1 VPVPGVT
8 PMKAP
13 TTWALLRQ
21 HSPQSRQ
28 FRGER
33 DSGRSRSR
41 QLISWI
47 GSILGQAAR
56 TARQIDRSKISI
68 PTAVRNTIGVAVT
81 LFLGIVC
88 RHPLLGVTASIGA
101 LNAGFAS
108 FHGTYRSR
116 AEVVLAA
123 SVGLALS
130 AFVGGTIGHLVGF
143 DIVTTALWGFAAGL
157 LVALGPAA
165 TVVGLQSV
173 ICLVVFSQFMF
184 TPAVAAQEAGLVL
197 AGGLLQT
204 LLIVVVWPLRRFP
217 AERQALSAVYG
228 QLAAAARMVATGS
241 DGLLA
246 PGAFNQLA
254 TVLSDPQP
262 FARVERAPLDS
273 LASEAERI
281 RLELT
286 ALAQA
291 RERLVDAAET
301 EAARA
306 LDEMALASSAVLTAM
321 SVSIKAGQVP
331 LGWEDERDRIDT
343 ALEVISVKVDGVG
356 ASGWQRRAALEE
368 AVRCSQALA
377 GQLRAAVRVAT
388 VPTGGDPSA
397 LEEAALTGRPKRDVV
412 GRWPVIDFGWASD
425 RVATLRANLDLSSE
439 SCRHGMRLAAALV
452 VAVGLSR
459 ALRLPHHYWLPL
471 TVMIVLKPDFG
482 ATFTRGISRI
492 IGTLVGAGL
501 VTVALAELRPGR
513 FELAVLVLVWCVV
526 ANLLLVANYAI
537 YSVCISS
544 LVVTLLAFVG
554 EPELSIAAARTIYTV
569 IGAAL
574 ALIAYVVWPTWAATS
589 MPDRLADLVVAEGR
603 YAKAVLTAWAD
614 PAGADR
620 RSLQQA
626 RLNARLARTN
636 AEAVADRWL
645 SEPSRR
651 NACQQETVLGILAA
665 VRTYLQGTS
674 SLHAQLPAKG
684 PAFPQVTPFADEVA
698 EAMFAVAQSVRSG
711 VPHGRM
717 PMLRSTQLALAE
729 RLGVRNR
736 DERSGRPL
744 EARAL
749 ILVSETDLLTHSV
762 DTLGHLVGLEP
773 SGRQIALTSTRRQE
787 GDER

>member
-1 VPVPGVT
+1 V
-8 PMKAP
+8 
-13 TTWALLRQ
+13 
-21 HSPQSRQ
+21 
-28 FRGER
+28 
-33 DSGRSRSR
+33 
-41 QLISWI
+41 
-47 GSILGQAAR
+47 GSVLGQAAR

-81 LFLGIVC
+81 LFLGIVSG
-88 RHPLLGVTASIGA
+88 HPLLGVTASIGA

-108 FHGTYRSR
+108 FNGTYRSR

-123 SVGLALS
+123 SAGLAVS

-165 TVVGLQSV
+165 TIVGLQSV
-173 ICLVVFSQFMF
+173 IGLVLFSQFTF
-184 TPAVAAQEAGLVL
+184 TPAVAAEEAGLLL

-204 LLIVVVWPLRRFP
+204 VLIVAVWPLRRFP
-217 AERQALSAVYG
+217 AERQALSAAYG

-241 DGLLA
+241 GGLLA
-246 PGAFNQLA
+246 PAAFDQLA
-254 TVLSDPQP
+254 TVVSDPQP
-262 FARVERAPLDS
+262 FARVDRAPLGS

-291 RERLVDAAET
+291 RVRLVDAAET

-306 LDEMALASSAVLTAM
+306 FDEIAVASSGALTAI

-343 ALEVISVKVDGVG
+343 ALEVISVNVNDLG

-368 AVRCSQALA
+368 AVRGCQALA
-377 GQLRAAVRVAT
+377 GQLRAAIRVTT
-388 VPTGGDPSA
+388 VAAGGDPSA
-397 LEEAALTGRPKRDVV
+397 LEAAALTGRPKRDVV
-412 GRWPVIDFGWASD
+412 DRWPVIDFGWASD
-425 RVATLRANLDLSSE
+425 RLATLRANLDVSSE
-439 SCRHGMRLAAALV
+439 SCRHGMRLAATLAI
-452 VAVGLSR
+452 AVGLSR

-471 TVMIVLKPDFG
+471 TVMIVLQPDFG
-482 ATFTRGISRI
+482 PTFTRGISRI

-513 FELAVLVLVWCVV
+513 FELAVLVLVWCAV
-526 ANLLLVANYAI
+526 ANALLFANYAI
-537 YSVCISS
+537 YAVCISS

-554 EPELSIAAARTIYTV
+554 EPELSIAAARSIYTV

-589 MPDRLADLVVAEGR
+589 MPDRLADLVLAEGR
-603 YAKAVLTAWAD
+603 YGKAVLTAWAD

-626 RLNARLARTN
+626 RLSARLARTN
-636 AEAVADRWL
+636 AEALADRWL
-645 SEPSRR
+645 SEPSRPNR
-651 NACQQETVLGILAA
+651 CQQEMVLGILAT
-665 VRTYLQGTS
+665 VRTYLQGILT
-674 SLHAQLPAKG
+674 LHAQLPVRG
-684 PAFPQVTPFADEVA
+684 PAFPEVTPFADDVA
-698 EAMFAVAQSVRSG
+698 EAMSAVAQSVRSG
-711 VPHGRM
+711 APHAPM
-717 PMLRSTQLALAE
+717 PTLQPTQLALAE
-729 RLGVRNR
+729 RLGVHKR
-736 DERSGRPL
+736 DEPTGRPP
-744 EARAL
+744 EAGAL
-749 ILVSETDLLTHSV
+749 ILVSETDVLTHSV
-762 DTLGHLVGLEP
+762 DTLERLVELEP

>member
-1 VPVPGVT
+1 
-8 PMKAP
+8 MKAP
-13 TTWALLRQ
+13 TTRALLRP

-33 DSGRSRSR
+33 DSGRSRRR
-41 QLISWI
+41 QLTSWV
-47 GSILGQAAR
+47 GSVLGQAAR
-56 TARQIDRSKISI
+56 NARQIDRSKISI

-81 LFLGIVC
+81 LLLGIVC
-88 RHPLLGVTASIGA
+88 GHPLLGVTASIGA

-108 FHGTYRSR
+108 FQGTYRCR
-116 AEVVLAA
+116 AEVVFAA

-130 AFVGGTIGHLVGF
+130 AFVGSTIDHVVGF
-143 DIVTTALWGFAAGL
+143 DILTVALWGFAAGL
-157 LVALGPAA
+157 LVALGQAA
-165 TVVGLQSV
+165 AVVGLQSV
-173 ICLVVFSQFMF
+173 IGLVVFSQFTF
-184 TPAVAAQEAGLVL
+184 TPAVAAQEAGLLL

-204 LLIVVVWPLRRFP
+204 VLIVVVWPLGRFP
-217 AERQALSAVYG
+217 AERRALSAVYR
-228 QLAAAARMVATGS
+228 QLAAAARMAATGS
-241 DGLLA
+241 GGLLT

-262 FARVERAPLDS
+262 LGWVERAPLDS

-286 ALAQA
+286 ALARVRAQ
-291 RERLVDAAET
+291 LVDAAEA

-306 LDEMALASSAVLTAM
+306 LDEMALASSRALTAI

-331 LGWEDERDRIDT
+331 LGWADERDRIDA
-343 ALEVISVKVDGVG
+343 ALELISAKVEHVD
-356 ASGWQRRAALEE
+356 ASGWRRRAALEE
-368 AVRCSQALA
+368 AVRLCQALA

-388 VPTGGDPSA
+388 MTAGGDPSA

-412 GRWPVIDFGWASD
+412 SRWPVIDFGWAPD
-425 RVATLRANLDLSSE
+425 RLATLRANLDLSSE
-439 SCRHGMRLAAALV
+439 SCRHGIRLAATLV

-459 ALRLPHHYWLPL
+459 ALRFPHHYWLPL
-471 TVMIVLKPDFG
+471 TVVIVLKPDFG
-482 ATFTRGISRI
+482 GTFTRGISRI

-513 FELAVLVLVWCVV
+513 FELAVLVLVSCVV
-526 ANLLLVANYAI
+526 ANLLLFANYAI
-537 YSVCISS
+537 YTVCISS

-554 EPELSIAAARTIYTV
+554 DPELSTAAARSIYTL

-574 ALIAYVVWPTWAATS
+574 ALVAYVVWPTWAATS
-589 MPDRLADLVVAEGR
+589 VPEGLADLVDADGR

-614 PAGADR
+614 PACADQ
-620 RSLQQA
+620 RSLQRA
-626 RLNARLARTN
+626 RLTARLARTN
-636 AEAVADRWL
+636 AEAVVDRWL

-651 NACQQETVLGILAA
+651 NACQQEMVLRILAA
-665 VRTYLQGTS
+665 VRTYLLGIL

-684 PAFPQVTPFADEVA
+684 PAFPQVTLFADEVA
-698 EAMFAVAQSVRSG
+698 EAMCAVAQSVRSG
-711 VPHGRM
+711 APQGRM
-717 PMLRSTQLALAE
+717 PTLRSTQLALTE
-729 RLGVRNR
+729 RLGVRKR
-736 DERSGRPL
+736 GEPSGHPL

-773 SGRQIALTSTRRQE
+773 SGCPEGGLAASALPTAQAPGRLKP
-787 GDER
+787 

>member
-1 VPVPGVT
+1 
-8 PMKAP
+8 MKAP
-13 TTWALLRQ
+13 TTWVLLRQ
-21 HSPQSRQ
+21 HSPRSSQ

-33 DSGRSRSR
+33 GSGRSRIR
-41 QLISWI
+41 QLISWV
-47 GSILGQAAR
+47 GSVLGQAAR
-56 TARQIDRSKISI
+56 TATQIDRSKISI

-88 RHPLLGVTASIGA
+88 GHPLLGVTASIGA

-108 FHGTYRSR
+108 FNGTYRGR
-116 AEVVLAA
+116 AETVLAA

-143 DIVTTALWGFAAGL
+143 DIVTTALWGFVAGL
-157 LVALGPAA
+157 LVALGQAA

-173 ICLVVFSQFMF
+173 IGLVVFSQFTF

-204 LLIVVVWPLRRFP
+204 VLIVVVWPLRRSP

-241 DGLLA
+241 GGLLA
-246 PGAFNQLA
+246 PGAFDQLA
-254 TVLSDPQP
+254 TVLSDPQS
-262 FARVERAPLDS
+262 FGRVERASLDS

-286 ALAQA
+286 ALARA

-306 LDEMALASSAVLTAM
+306 LDEMALASSGALTAL
-321 SVSIKAGQVP
+321 SVSIKAGQAP
-331 LGWEDERDRIDT
+331 LGWEVERDRIDT
-343 ALEVISVKVDGVG
+343 ALEVISVKVDDVG

-368 AVRCSQALA
+368 AVRGCQALA

-388 VPTGGDPSA
+388 APAGGDPSA

-412 GRWPVIDFGWASD
+412 GRRPVIDFGWASD
-425 RVATLRANLDLSSE
+425 RLATLRANLDLSSE
-439 SCRHGMRLAAALV
+439 SCRHGMRLAATLA

-459 ALRLPHHYWLPL
+459 ALPLPHHYWLPL

-492 IGTLVGAGL
+492 VGTLVGAGL

-513 FELAVLVLVWCVV
+513 LELAVLVLVWCVV
-526 ANLLLVANYAI
+526 ANLLLFANYAI
-537 YSVCISS
+537 YTVCISS

-554 EPELSIAAARTIYTV
+554 EPELSIAAARSIYTV

-589 MPDRLADLVVAEGR
+589 MPDRLADLVFAEGR

-651 NACQQETVLGILAA
+651 DPCQQETVLGILTA
-665 VRTYLQGTS
+665 VQTYLRGILT
-674 SLHAQLPAKG
+674 LHAELPAKE

-711 VPHGRM
+711 APHGPM
-717 PMLRSTQLALAE
+717 PTLRSTQLALAE
-729 RLGVRNR
+729 RLGVPKR
-736 DERSGRPL
+736 DEPTGRPL
-744 EARAL
+744 ETRAF
-749 ILVSETDLLTHSV
+749 ILVSETDLLAHSV
-762 DTLGHLVGLEP
+762 DTLAHLVGLEP

-787 GDER
+787 GDKR